1 MSEQKLT
8 QRKDSNK
15 RIPQKPNSDDSA
27 EQISSSQLPLA
38 HLQGVPPEL
47 PKLTN
52 TLTLRRQ
59 LVQRLQGQLGN
70 AAVVRRLADK
80 GKPSDRVSHMARSG
94 FLQRAGEEEQEG
106 VGDSGTTA
114 EAVGAAIGAATGTAT
129 AATVTQIQ
137 NGTEEPYDVSGATL
151 NDITGQLAHF
161 DGLYGAQTETQ
172 LGISTG
178 QMPVERQADGSVR
191 VEVPWSINGAV
202 VGLPRW
208 TDYDEA
214 CDAAQQEWNRFMR
227 RARQHEQEAH
237 VDMAYQFIR
246 DLGPVDRVVT
256 GRNTAELRRNLAAKQ
271 QVLRTRLQALHDGC
285 DHGASIDAILHPDD
299 GRCA

>member
-1 MSEQKLT
+1 MNEKKSPQS
-8 QRKDSNK
+8 KDLNK
-15 RIPQKPNSDDSA
+15 SIPQKPTLEEEA
-27 EQISSSQLPLA
+27 EQSAFPQISPYQPTGFLPEMPNLA
-38 HLQGVPPEL
+38 
-47 PKLTN
+47 N
-52 TLTLRRQ
+52 TAAIRRQ
-59 LVQRLQGQLGN
+59 LIQRLQGQLGN
-70 AAVVRRLADK
+70 AAVVRRLAAN
-80 GKPSDRVSHMARSG
+80 GKPSNRVSHLARPG
-94 FLQRAGEEEQEG
+94 FLQRNGEEQQEG
-106 VGDSGTTA
+106 EGDSRTPA
-114 EAVGAAIGAATGTAT
+114 EAAGAAIGAATGATT
-129 AATVTQIQ
+129 AATVIQIQ

-172 LGISTG
+172 LGISTD

-191 VEVPWSINGAV
+191 VEVPWSINSAV

-214 CDAAQQEWNRFMR
+214 CDAAQQEWDRFMR

-237 VDMAYQFIR
+237 VDMAYQFVR
-246 DLGPVDRVVT
+246 ELGPEDRVVT

-285 DHGASIDAILHPDD
+285 DHGASIDAILHPDN